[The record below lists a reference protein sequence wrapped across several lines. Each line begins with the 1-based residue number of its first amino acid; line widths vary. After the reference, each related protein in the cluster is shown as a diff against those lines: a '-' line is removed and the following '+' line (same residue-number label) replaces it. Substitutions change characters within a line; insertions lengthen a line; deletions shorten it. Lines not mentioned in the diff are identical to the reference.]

1 MRAIDLTPPAVVS
14 VDESTNLT
22 EAARL
27 MREEGVGDLVITRG
41 EGAAKDPV
49 GIVTDRDIVVHA
61 LACGLDLDVIT
72 VADLATRLPV
82 SVPADADL
90 TEITATMCQ
99 HGVRRVLVTRG
110 SELAGIISMDKV
122 IMATAG
128 LLNNLSDML
137 GRQYEYEQAH
147 LEIDASEPKAAA
159 R

>member
-1 MRAIDLTPPAVVS
+1 MGQTVS
-14 VDESTNLT
+14 DIMTKAPVALSVEDTVRD
-22 EAARL
+22 AARH
-27 MREEGVGDLVITRG
+27 MRELNVGAIVVQKHGQLF
-41 EGAAKDPV
+41 

-147 LEIDASEPKAAA
+147 LEIDASEPRAAA